1 MYRMSHNS
9 LHALEELQ
17 RKKFC
22 QTCLDDLIED
32 GLPVDPEDPE
42 QLEEFIGISR
52 RIQPHGYASE
62 SLQLRYFML
71 YIILGKE
78 FLQDQKLQ
86 KSIVEMETEEER
98 YEYLE
103 LLIEANL

>member
-1 MYRMSHNS
+1 MYRMSEHT
-9 LHALEELQ
+9 LHALEELK
-17 RKKFC
+17 RKQFC
-22 QTCLDDLIED
+22 QTCLDDLKED
-32 GLPVDPEDPE
+32 GFPVDPEDSK
-42 QLEEFIGISR
+42 QLEDFIGISR

-71 YIILGKE
+71 YVILGKE

-98 YEYLE
+98 CEYLE

>member
-1 MYRMSHNS
+1 MYRMSAHT
-9 LHALEELQ
+9 LHELEELQ

-22 QTCLDDLIED
+22 QTCLNDLKQD
-32 GLPVDPEDPE
+32 GFPVDPDDSE
-42 QLEEFIGISR
+42 QLEDFISISR
-52 RIQPHGYASE
+52 RIQPHGYASD

-71 YIILGKE
+71 YVILGKE

-86 KSIVEMETEEER
+86 NSIVKMETEEER
-98 YEYLE
+98 CEYLE